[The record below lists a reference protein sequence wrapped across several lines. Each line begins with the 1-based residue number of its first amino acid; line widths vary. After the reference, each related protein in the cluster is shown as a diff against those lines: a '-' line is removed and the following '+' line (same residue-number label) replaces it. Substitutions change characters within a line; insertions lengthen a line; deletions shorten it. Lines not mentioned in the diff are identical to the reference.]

1 MTLQNFFT
9 KREIVMDSK
18 INISFDV
25 EDIFGDKF
33 LLNETLLDIL
43 EFCDSQQIPT
53 DVYITAMRFSSIKE
67 NENLL
72 HLLHSS
78 NYINVG
84 YHSNTH
90 SFKTIPEQNS
100 FSKLKN
106 IEEYDFDISTKSFN
120 KNKGGIKTLSSEVN
134 LMAFRCPGFCW
145 TSDYFDLM
153 SEYEINHT
161 TIDIKYDKVFKYKN
175 AIVLPVYTKAIEKVE
190 SENELITAIG
200 QKEFLS
206 VYLHPARLIYNH
218 FWDKLKE
225 NTYHVLTSREI
236 YDDYKIRIEKI
247 KELFLVLK
255 RNFSLFSV
263 RQLSFRPEVT
273 SEYEKHS
280 LQEKLLESMTDK
292 WGWSQ
297 ILTPI
302 DKDYHIN
309 KLKHAFDS
317 IQIGKTIITEA

>member
-1 MTLQNFFT
+1 
-9 KREIVMDSK
+9 MDSK

-25 EDIFGDKF
+25 EDILGDKV

-43 EFCDSQQIPT
+43 EFCDFQQIPI
-53 DVYITAMRFSSIKE
+53 DIYITAMRFSSIKE

-72 HLLHSS
+72 NLLRSS

-106 IEEYDFDISTKSFN
+106 IEKYDFDILTKSFN
-120 KNKGGIKTLSSEVN
+120 KNKGGIETFSSEIN
-134 LMAFRCPGFCW
+134 PIAFRCPGCCW
-145 TSDYFDLM
+145 TPDYFDLM
-153 SEYEINHT
+153 DEYKINHT
-161 TIDIKYDKVFKYKN
+161 TMDIKYDKVFKFKN
-175 AIVLPVYTKAIEKVE
+175 TIVLPVYNKALEKIE
-190 SENELITAIG
+190 SEKELAASIG
-200 QKEFLS
+200 KKEFLS

-225 NTYHVLTSREI
+225 NTYHVLTSREC
-236 YDDYKIRIEKI
+236 YVDYKVKIEKI

-255 RNFSLFSV
+255 TNFLLFSI
-263 RQLSFRPEVT
+263 RQLSFKPEIT
-273 SEYEKHS
+273 SEYEKQS
-280 LQEKLLESMTDK
+280 FQKKLLESMTEK

-297 ILTPI
+297 ILAPI
-302 DKDYHIN
+302 DEDYHIN

-317 IQIGKTIITEA
+317 IQIGKSIIMEA

>member
-1 MTLQNFFT
+1 
-9 KREIVMDSK
+9 MDSK

-43 EFCDSQQIPT
+43 QFCDSQQIPT
-53 DVYITAMRFSSIKE
+53 DIYITAMRFSSINE
-67 NENLL
+67 NEKLLDLL
-72 HLLHSS
+72 HNS

-134 LMAFRCPGFCW
+134 PIAFRCPGFCW
-145 TSDYFDLM
+145 TPDYFDLM
-153 SEYEINHT
+153 SEYKINHT

-175 AIVLPVYTKAIEKVE
+175 TIVLPVYNKAIEKIE
-190 SENELITAIG
+190 SENDLITAIG

-206 VYLHPARLIYNH
+206 FYLHPARLVYNH

-225 NTYHVLTSREI
+225 NTYHILASREI
-236 YDDYKIRIEKI
+236 YDDYKFRIEKI
-247 KELFLVLK
+247 KELFLALK
-255 RNFSLFSV
+255 RDFSLFSISK
-263 RQLSFRPEVT
+263 LLFKPEIT
-273 SEYEKHS
+273 SESEKQI
-280 LQEKLLESMTDK
+280 LQEKLLESMIDK

-302 DKDYHIN
+302 DEDYHIN

-317 IQIGKTIITEA
+317 IQIGKSIITGA

>member
-1 MTLQNFFT
+1 MTLQICFI

-25 EDIFGDKF
+25 EDIFGDKV

-43 EFCDSQQIPT
+43 EFCDSQQIPI
-53 DVYITAMRFSSIKE
+53 DIYITAIRFSSIKE
-67 NENLL
+67 NEKLLNLL
-72 HLLHSS
+72 HGS

-106 IEEYDFDISTKSFN
+106 IEVYDFNISTKSFT
-120 KNKGGIKTLSSEVN
+120 KNKGGIETFSSEIN
-134 LMAFRCPGFCW
+134 PIAFRCPGFCW
-145 TSDYFDLM
+145 TPDYFDLM
-153 SEYEINHT
+153 SEYKINHT
-161 TIDIKYDKVFKYKN
+161 TIDIKYDYIFKFKN
-175 AIVLPVYTKAIEKVE
+175 TIVLPVYNKALEKME
-190 SENELITAIG
+190 SENELVTFIG
-200 QKEFLS
+200 KKEFLS

-225 NTYHVLTSREI
+225 NTYHVLTSREC
-236 YDDYKIRIEKI
+236 YVDYKTRIGKI

-255 RNFSLFSV
+255 RNFRLFSIK
-263 RQLSFRPEVT
+263 QLKFNPEIT
-273 SEYEKHS
+273 SEYERQI
-280 LQEKLLESMTDK
+280 LQEKLLESMDEK

-302 DKDYHIN
+302 DENYHKN

-317 IQIGKTIITEA
+317 IQIGKSIITEA

>member
-1 MTLQNFFT
+1 MILQNCDE
-9 KREIVMDSK
+9 REIFMKSK
-18 INISFDV
+18 MNISFDV
-25 EDIFGDKF
+25 EDIFGDTV

-43 EFCDSQQIPT
+43 EFCDSKQIPT
-53 DVYITAMRFSSIKE
+53 DVYITAMRFSSMKE
-67 NENLL
+67 NEKLL
-72 HLLHSS
+72 NLLHSS
-78 NYINVG
+78 KYINIG

-106 IEEYDFDISTKSFN
+106 IEEYDLNISTKSFN

-134 LMAFRCPGFCW
+134 LIAFRCPGFCW
-145 TSDYFDLM
+145 TPDYFDLM
-153 SEYEINHT
+153 LEYEINHT

-175 AIVLPVYTKAIEKVE
+175 TIVLPVYNKAIEKLE
-190 SENELITAIG
+190 SENELIAAIG

-225 NTYHVLTSREI
+225 NTYHILTSREI

-255 RNFSLFSV
+255 RDFSLFSI

-273 SEYEKHS
+273 SEYEKQF
-280 LQEKLLESMTDK
+280 LQEKLLESMTEK

-309 KLKHAFDS
+309 KLKHDFDS